1 MTRGAIYI
9 VTRDPIYLNLVRAS
23 VESLKRV
30 MPNLPVTVFS
40 EFPADGPFKV
50 VRVPPA
56 QASDGFFDKAR
67 LVAESPYEQTIF
79 LDTDI
84 YVVQPFEELFTLL
97 DRFDC
102 AATHEE
108 YVNSDWN
115 NYYPRPDIPSSYPEF
130 NTGLMVF
137 RRSPEI
143 ISVFERWRDLY
154 RGFLSER
161 PGLPTNDQPFFRAA
175 VYFGDAKIA
184 TLGREYNCKFRGQ
197 GYLNGP
203 VKLLHGHVKFQM
215 KRDYMDRVAGLMN
228 RSLKPRVY
236 VGRSVYEQHITG
248 HLWSL
253 RKPRKVCGFPEP
265 LPLWKL
271 RARGLKELL
280 QRKLPEYSGLF
291 D

>member
-9 VTRDPIYLNLVRAS
+9 ITRDAVYLNLLRAS

-30 MPNLPVTVFS
+30 MPDLPVTVFS
-40 EFPADGPFKV
+40 EFPADGPFNV
-50 VRVPPA
+50 ARIPPA
-56 QASDGFFDKAR
+56 PGSDGFFDKAR
-67 LVAESPYEQTIF
+67 LIAESPYERTIF

-84 YVVQPFEELFTLL
+84 YVAQPFDELFTLL

-154 RGFLSER
+154 RDFLSER

-175 VYFGDAKIA
+175 AYFGNAKIA

-236 VGRSVYEQHITG
+236 VGRSVYEQYITG

-253 RKPRKVCGFPEP
+253 RKPRKVCSFPEP

-280 QRKLPEYSGLF
+280 QRKFPQYR
-291 D
+291 

>member
-1 MTRGAIYI
+1 M
-9 VTRDPIYLNLVRAS
+9 
-23 VESLKRV
+23 
-30 MPNLPVTVFS
+30 
-40 EFPADGPFKV
+40 
-50 VRVPPA
+50 
-56 QASDGFFDKAR
+56 
-67 LVAESPYEQTIF
+67 
-79 LDTDI
+79 
-84 YVVQPFEELFTLL
+84 VQPFEELFILL
-97 DRFDC
+97 NRFDC

-115 NYYPRPDIPSSYPEF
+115 NNYPRLDSPSSYPEF
-130 NTGLMVF
+130 NTGMMVF

-154 RGFLSER
+154 RCFLSER

-175 VYFGDAKIA
+175 ASCGDAKIA

-215 KRDYMDRVAGLMN
+215 KHDYMDRVAGLMN

-248 HLWSL
+248 RLWSL

-265 LPLWKL
+265 LPQWKL

-280 QRKLPEYSGLF
+280 QRKLREYSGLF